1 MNLSKEINN
10 MEQKTAEEFL
20 NDMLENEIPEELNW
34 EDMTIIAMNKF
45 ANYKAKQQQEIAV
58 EKALEIIDTN
68 LGGVVCNTTFERIS
82 KEILSLKPEILKE
95 LEK

>member
-1 MNLSKEINN
+1 
-10 MEQKTAEEFL
+10 MEQKTAEEI
-20 NDMLENEIPEELNW
+20 LEYHYDTSYASIK
-34 EDMTIIAMNKF
+34 IAMQ
-45 ANYKAKQQQEIAV
+45 AYAKQQQEIAV

>member
-1 MNLSKEINN
+1 

-58 EKALEIIDTN
+58 EKALEIADDKVYEYE
-68 LGGVVCNTTFERIS
+68 GVYAGLV
-82 KEILSLKPEILKE
+82 SLKPEILKE